1 MVDIQKIK
9 IRQNLHTM
17 ELTQTMI
24 KKMHKVVQL
33 SKMGMMQQEM
43 IEKEEEG
50 DEEVGVEEET
60 ERGIVVP
67 MKMMTVME
75 EDQQQMYLYLTSSKM
90 IQKRNSMINL
100 RTSKI
105 NQQNKIVI

>member
-1 MVDIQKIK
+1 
-9 IRQNLHTM
+9 
-17 ELTQTMI
+17 
-24 KKMHKVVQL
+24 
-33 SKMGMMQQEM
+33 MGMIQQEM
-43 IEKEEEG
+43 IEKVEEG
-50 DEEVGVEEET
+50 EEEVGVEEET

-90 IQKRNSMINL
+90 IQRRNLMINL

>member
-1 MVDIQKIK
+1 
-9 IRQNLHTM
+9 
-17 ELTQTMI
+17 
-24 KKMHKVVQL
+24 
-33 SKMGMMQQEM
+33 M

-75 EDQQQMYLYLTSSKM
+75 EDQQQMYLYLTFLKM